1 MTTTVLPA
9 TPVSKEALA
18 HKLEFAI
25 LSVLAHYNGVIEES
39 LVEWYSALRL
49 GLPQLTDQEQLWDVF
64 KSLSA
69 TGIIEVDT
77 PDDGPS
83 RSQATDDDGF
93 SGVSPFLTTLTPTGL
108 VHWNTVR
115 VQPQQTAAF

>member
-9 TPVSKEALA
+9 TPASKETLA

-77 PDDGPS
+77 PDDGLH
-83 RSQATDDDGF
+83 RSHATDDDGF
-93 SGVSPFLTTLTPTGL
+93 SGESPFLTTLTPTGL